1 MQRAQRYRESR
12 RLILRGLAML
22 GLGSLL
28 LLACK
33 MQLSEA
39 VLSLMAFAGG
49 CMLLLG
55 NGCMI
60 FGLLIYADA
69 RSAGQLPRPA
79 SRP

>member
-33 MQLSEA
+33 MPLSEA
-39 VLSLMAFAGG
+39 VLSLLAFAGG

-55 NGCMI
+55 NGYMI

-69 RSAGQLPRPA
+69 RNAGQL
-79 SRP
+79 